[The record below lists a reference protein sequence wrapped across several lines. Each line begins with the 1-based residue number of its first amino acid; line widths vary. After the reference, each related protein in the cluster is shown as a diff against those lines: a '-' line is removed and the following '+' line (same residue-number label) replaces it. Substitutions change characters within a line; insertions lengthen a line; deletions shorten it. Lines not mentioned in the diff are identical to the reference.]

1 MGYPLQFIL
10 TPGQASDIGQA
21 EALVTSIPLKRL
33 MADKG
38 YDSKAFV
45 EYLEKQG
52 IEALIPSKSNALEPR
67 KCDWV
72 AYKERHL
79 IECFFGKMKHYR
91 RVFSRFEKKAQNF
104 LGFIAFVAVLIWT
117 R

>member
-1 MGYPLQFIL
+1 MGYPLRFIL

-38 YDSKAFV
+38 YDSTAFV

-52 IEALIPSKSNALEPR
+52 VEALIPSKSNALEPR
-67 KCDWV
+67 KDD
-72 AYKERHL
+72 
-79 IECFFGKMKHYR
+79 
-91 RVFSRFEKKAQNF
+91 
-104 LGFIAFVAVLIWT
+104 
-117 R
+117 

>member
-1 MGYPLQFIL
+1 MGYPLRFIL
-10 TPGQASDIGQA
+10 TPGQAADIGQA
-21 EALVTSIPLKRL
+21 EALVSAVPLKTL

-52 IEALIPSKSNALEPR
+52 ITALIPSKSNALEPR
-67 KCDWV
+67 KCDWM

-79 IECFFGKMKHYR
+79 IECFFGKMKYYR
-91 RVFSRFEKKAQNF
+91 RVFSRFEKNAQNF
-104 LGFIAFVAVLIWT
+104 LGFLAFVAVLIWN